1 MLASDN
7 EHEASLYVRTA
18 EAVEIQTQNEHV
30 RVTGK
35 IRSRVGIV
43 LLFHFTVT

>member
-7 EHEASLYVRTA
+7 EHEASLCVRTA
-18 EAVEIQTQNEHV
+18 EAVETQTQKEHV